1 VPGEALIALVAEV
14 AASNIT
20 RKIVANNAVR
30 YRILLLI
37 FPSSGPDEEADPFLG
52 K

>member
-1 VPGEALIALVAEV
+1 MVPRAAFVPLVAKV

-37 FPSSGPDEEADPFLG
+37 FPSSGPR
-52 K
+52 